1 MNRIEGRRNQDV
13 TGHAGGQP
21 VLEVQMKPLGFLL
34 VLAGVLVLSWYL
46 FLLPDKPVFFS
57 MGLIITTIA
66 VGSLLIIFA
75 SKSHSMLVKLICV
88 VVTYLEM
95 NIILWMEVASYYA
108 TILLTFLS
116 SGIAV
121 LIIAKRF
128 NSSAR
133 VSHEV
138 NYPDTLLAGVLVL
151 SWYLFLLPDK
161 SVFFSMGL
169 IITTIAVGSLLIIFA
184 SNSHSM
190 RGVLI
195 WAALVTYLEMNIIL
209 WMEVA
214 SYHATILLT
223 FLSSGIAVLIIAK
236 RFNSSARVS
245 HEVNY
250 PDTLLVL
257 AGVLVLSWYLFLLPD
272 KSVFFSH
279 SMLVMLIWLVVTYLE
294 MNIIL
299 WMEVASYYATLLVL
313 AGVLVLSWYLFL
325 LPDKPVFFSMGLII
339 TTIAVGSLL
348 IIFASKSHSMLVK
361 LICVVVTY
369 LEMNIILWME
379 VASYYATILLTFLSS
394 GIAVL
399 IIAKR
404 FNSSARVS
412 HEVNYPDTLLAGV
425 LVLSW
430 YLFLLPDKSVFFSMG
445 LIITTIAVGSLLI
458 IFASNSHS
466 MRGVLI
472 WAALVTYLEMNII
485 LWMEVASY
493 HATILLTFLSS
504 GIAVLIIAKRFN
516 SSARV
521 SHEVN
526 YPDTLLAG
534 VLVLSWYLFL
544 LPDKSVF
551 FSHSMLVMLIC
562 VVVTY
567 LEMNIILWMEVASY
581 YATLLAG
588 VLVLSWYLF
597 LLPDKSVFFSMGLII
612 TTIAVGSLLIIFASK
627 SHSMLVKLICVVV
640 TYLEMNIILWM
651 EVASYYATILLTFL
665 SSGTAVLIIAKRFNS
680 SARVSHEVNYPD
692 TSPRS
697 SKKATIGIF
706 SRSSPEEYNWLIS
719 YLIKSTGHTVLP
731 FVITNTNSF
740 KFREE
745 VYRCNYAILY
755 HSMRTGRINITD
767 VTDSLYDNE
776 LEYLSSELGID
787 KVAVVVDDLDD
798 RSSTARNRILK
809 SQPKIANL
817 AWNIFLIDKETK
829 QNNSIMRNLMNPIKE
844 KFMTEGSG
852 HSLGSAIVPF
862 CFLVLWFA
870 AIIFVRSPDD
880 FYNIILIVIT
890 NLKVSF
896 MIYRAAFSGS
906 DSLACPLLPL
916 VSAVLLVEGIVMIWG
931 VWSVQ
936 MVPYTVIALGMD
948 LLVIMLFNKGPQIFS
963 GHPRKCL

>member
-272 KSVFFSH
+272 KSVFFSMGLIITTIAVGSLLIISASNSH

-526 YPDTLLAG
+526 YPD
-534 VLVLSWYLFL
+534 
-544 LPDKSVF
+544 
-551 FSHSMLVMLIC
+551 
-562 VVVTY
+562 
-567 LEMNIILWMEVASY
+567 
-581 YATLLAG
+581 TLLAG

>member
-1 MNRIEGRRNQDV
+1 MSWSKQTAVGIFSRSGEDEYLWLVNALRDDTNICPQPFVITNSNASAFRESVRTNTSAILYHSIKRGRLNITDVTDSLYDDELQVLSSILGKDKVMVIADDIDDSSHNAKNRILHSQPTIKLKARDLFLFSREDKTNYNILISKMAPIKEIITAASHKSINMLSLLFACTMVSLWLRRNIRVPDISHILSLVSYVPNLV
-13 TGHAGGQP
+13 T
-21 VLEVQMKPLGFLL
+21 LGCACSDPRVKKLL
-34 VLAGVLVLSWYL
+34 V
-46 FLLPDKPVFFS
+46 
-57 MGLIITTIA
+57 
-66 VGSLLIIFA
+66 
-75 SKSHSMLVKLICV
+75 
-88 VVTYLEM
+88 
-95 NIILWMEVASYYA
+95 
-108 TILLTFLS
+108 
-116 SGIAV
+116 
-121 LIIAKRF
+121 
-128 NSSAR
+128 
-133 VSHEV
+133 
-138 NYPDTLLAGVLVL
+138 LAGVLVL

-169 IITTIAVGSLLIIFA
+169 IITTIAVGSLLIISA
-184 SNSHSM
+184 SN
-190 RGVLI
+190 
-195 WAALVTYLEMNIIL
+195 
-209 WMEVA
+209 
-214 SYHATILLT
+214 
-223 FLSSGIAVLIIAK
+223 
-236 RFNSSARVS
+236 
-245 HEVNY
+245 
-250 PDTLLVL
+250 
-257 AGVLVLSWYLFLLPD
+257 
-272 KSVFFSH
+272 SH

>member
-21 VLEVQMKPLGFLL
+21 VPELL

-46 FLLPDKPVFFS
+46 FLLPDKSVFF
-57 MGLIITTIA
+57 
-66 VGSLLIIFA
+66 
-75 SKSHSMLVKLICV
+75 SHSMLVMLIWL

-116 SGIAV
+116 SG
-121 LIIAKRF
+121 
-128 NSSAR
+128 
-133 VSHEV
+133 
-138 NYPDTLLAGVLVL
+138 T
-151 SWYLFLLPDK
+151 
-161 SVFFSMGL
+161 
-169 IITTIAVGSLLIIFA
+169 
-184 SNSHSM
+184 
-190 RGVLI
+190 
-195 WAALVTYLEMNIIL
+195 
-209 WMEVA
+209 
-214 SYHATILLT
+214 
-223 FLSSGIAVLIIAK
+223 AVLIIAK

-279 SMLVMLIWLVVTYLE
+279 SMLVMLIWAALVTYLK

-325 LPDKPVFFSMGLII
+325 LPDKSVFFSMGLII
-339 TTIAVGSLL
+339 TTFAVGSLL
-348 IIFASKSHSMLVK
+348 IIFASKSHSMLV
-361 LICVVVTY
+361 
-369 LEMNIILWME
+369 M
-379 VASYYATILLTFLSS
+379 
-394 GIAVL
+394 
-399 IIAKR
+399 
-404 FNSSARVS
+404 
-412 HEVNYPDTLLAGV
+412 
-425 LVLSW
+425 
-430 YLFLLPDKSVFFSMG
+430 
-445 LIITTIAVGSLLI
+445 
-458 IFASNSHS
+458 
-466 MRGVLI
+466 LI

-521 SHEVN
+521 SHEV
-526 YPDTLLAG
+526 
-534 VLVLSWYLFL
+534 
-544 LPDKSVF
+544 
-551 FSHSMLVMLIC
+551 I
-562 VVVTY
+562 
-567 LEMNIILWMEVASY
+567 
-581 YATLLAG
+581 
-588 VLVLSWYLF
+588 
-597 LLPDKSVFFSMGLII
+597 
-612 TTIAVGSLLIIFASK
+612 
-627 SHSMLVKLICVVV
+627 
-640 TYLEMNIILWM
+640 
-651 EVASYYATILLTFL
+651 
-665 SSGTAVLIIAKRFNS
+665 
-680 SARVSHEVNYPD
+680 YPD

-719 YLIKSTGHTVLP
+719 YLIESTGHTVLP

-745 VYRCNYAILY
+745 VCRCNYAILY
-755 HSMRTGRINITD
+755 HSMSRGRINITD
-767 VTDSLYDNE
+767 VTDSLYDDE
-776 LEYLSSELGID
+776 LEYQSSELGID
-787 KVAVVVDDLDD
+787 KVAVVVDDLVD
-798 RSSTARNRILK
+798 RSSTARNRILN

-844 KFMTEGSG
+844 KFTTEGSG
-852 HSLGSAIVPF
+852 HSLGSAIVPL
-862 CFLVLWFA
+862 CFLVLWFV

-906 DSLACPLLPL
+906 DPDLLPMFVDSPSRKKTSHQKRSLAWPLLPL
-916 VSAVLLVEGIVMIWG
+916 VSAVLLVECIVMIWG

-936 MVPYTVIALGMD
+936 MVLYTVIALGMD

>member
-272 KSVFFSH
+272 KSVFFSMGLIITTIAVGSLLIISASNSH

-551 FSHSMLVMLIC
+551 FSHSMLVM
-562 VVVTY
+562 
-567 LEMNIILWMEVASY
+567 
-581 YATLLAG
+581 
-588 VLVLSWYLF
+588 
-597 LLPDKSVFFSMGLII
+597 
-612 TTIAVGSLLIIFASK
+612 
-627 SHSMLVKLICVVV
+627 LICVVV

>member
-272 KSVFFSH
+272 KSVFFSMGLIITTIAVGSLLIISASNSH

-379 VASYYATILLTFLSS
+379 VASYY
-394 GIAVL
+394 
-399 IIAKR
+399 
-404 FNSSARVS
+404 
-412 HEVNYPDTLLAGV
+412 
-425 LVLSW
+425 
-430 YLFLLPDKSVFFSMG
+430 
-445 LIITTIAVGSLLI
+445 
-458 IFASNSHS
+458 
-466 MRGVLI
+466 
-472 WAALVTYLEMNII
+472 
-485 LWMEVASY
+485 
-493 HATILLTFLSS
+493 ATILLTFLSS